1 MLLPGRSTALVLVA
15 LPRMGRG
22 AMAPSLRSKSV
33 CSARFCV
40 DASDGSTRLA
50 MSGVRSRVFLPCRP
64 TRTRSLQDGWFG
76 ACGPDG
82 WLHESYTGSTQV
94 SAQNPDLHAL
104 SVAYFSG
111 APSRSVTGGSVPWR
125 RRACGW
131 LVGAINYG
139 AIGRVEQGARVWLGL
154 SPRILFAIW
163 RGLCS
168 RASRTTLTPSP
179 PRACRVRRRRVTAFN
194 ACRESRPLPSLR
206 VRGPGLPR
214 RQRSSPVRK
223 IPP

>member
-1 MLLPGRSTALVLVA
+1 MNAPTASQRNVEGADTSAATRGSRRWRQDEEDTRAKHRSPL
-15 LPRMGRG
+15 
-22 AMAPSLRSKSV
+22 
-33 CSARFCV
+33 
-40 DASDGSTRLA
+40 ASQAS
-50 MSGVRSRVFLPCRP
+50 P
-64 TRTRSLQDGWFG
+64 FG
-76 ACGPDG
+76 AGGVLLERSCC
-82 WLHESYTGSTQV
+82 T
-94 SAQNPDLHAL
+94 AR
-104 SVAYFSG
+104 VAVG
-111 APSRSVTGGSVPWR
+111 TRRHKAARGQIGG

-194 ACRESRPLPSLR
+194 ACREARPRPSLR

-214 RQRSSPVRK
+214 RHGRRPCEKYHRSAAAAPLR
-223 IPP
+223 